1 MPALTSPTASKS
13 SDNPRRTVTVAAYL
27 FLAGAVLL
35 WLHAWYSTLN
45 WGPRIYLPPGTWF
58 VMLSSLILGLA
69 SAVTATWL
77 AIRQGKE
84 RGFAL
89 VALAGASLLLV
100 LFGLFAMS

>member
-1 MPALTSPTASKS
+1 MPALTSPAAPRLSEI
-13 SDNPRRTVTVAAYL
+13 PRRTAAVAAYL

-69 SAVTATWL
+69 SAVTATCL

-84 RGFAL
+84 SGFAL